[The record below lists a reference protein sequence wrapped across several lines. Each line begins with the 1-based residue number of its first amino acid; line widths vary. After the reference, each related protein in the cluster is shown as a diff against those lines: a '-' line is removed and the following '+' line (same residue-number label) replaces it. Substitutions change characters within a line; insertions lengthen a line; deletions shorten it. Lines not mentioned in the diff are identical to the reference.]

1 MDCPSHEGL
10 APMSCLFDVEIIEGM
25 GRIAARCRF
34 FRFFLRQMAQGA
46 IKSLE
51 ALGLEKALH
60 KTDTGVER

>member
-1 MDCPSHEGL
+1 
-10 APMSCLFDVEIIEGM
+10 MSCLFDVEIIEGM